1 MAKIKQRLQA
11 LEKKANGNLSTL
23 VLFIN
28 DEVTDEQRQRID
40 DAESEGRQILLYSW
54 KKVSGSFVEG

>member
-1 MAKIKQRLQA
+1 MANIAQRLSA
-11 LEKKANGNLSTL
+11 LECRANLNLRTL

-28 DEVTDEQRQRID
+28 DEITDEQRQRID

-54 KKVSGSFVEG
+54 KKVIDSFVEG